1 MFSTKSRTQSPCL
14 LVAKPFGN
22 LTLKFHID
30 SREQIKMLEKNVSR
44 GKFKEKDEKEKKC
57 YRIPRNVRP
66 FGDMLPQ
73 ERV

>member
-1 MFSTKSRTQSPCL
+1 MFSTKSRKQSPCL

-22 LTLKFHID
+22 LALEIHID
-30 SREQIKMLEKNVSR
+30 SPEQIRMLEKNVSR
-44 GKFKEKDEKEKKC
+44 GKFKEKDEKEKNC

>member
-1 MFSTKSRTQSPCL
+1 
-14 LVAKPFGN
+14 
-22 LTLKFHID
+22 
-30 SREQIKMLEKNVSR
+30 MLEKNVSR
-44 GKFKEKDEKEKKC
+44 GQFKEKDEKEKKC